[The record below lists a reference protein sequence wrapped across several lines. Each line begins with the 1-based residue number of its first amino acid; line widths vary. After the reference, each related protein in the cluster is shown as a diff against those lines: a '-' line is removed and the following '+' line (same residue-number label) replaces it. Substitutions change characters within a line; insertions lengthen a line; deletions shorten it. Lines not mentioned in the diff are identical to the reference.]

1 MARRS
6 SLNQSKHNR
15 KIKSLARKY
24 ERAGWTV
31 EADIP
36 GYDRPDR
43 IGKYIPDILARKR
56 GAEKIIEVETPRTL
70 LTDKR
75 QHESFTRSAGRKRRR
90 TFEIEE
96 A

>member
-1 MARRS
+1 MARRNPS
-6 SLNQSKHNR
+6 NQARHDR
-15 KIKSLARKY
+15 KVKTLARKY

-31 EADIP
+31 EADIS

-75 QHESFTRSAGRKRRR
+75 QHEAFRRSAGRKRRR
-90 TFEIEE
+90 TFDIEE